1 MSTENSNKAV
11 ENKKTFSVISVV
23 TPIVSVF
30 ALFLGM
36 LIAGESYRNF
46 GATAAY
52 VLCFS
57 FVYAFFAESYRSE
70 LFGNSS
76 KAALAAI
83 APAVCFFAVYL
94 PYEALVSALLL
105 SAITI
110 LAVYTDL
117 SVSMFVLAAVTGFC
131 ALFTPGRLAGIAVLL
146 VLILLICILSGKLKD
161 IATLA
166 FSVVLC
172 IIFFVILT
180 IASKGFILKDAFGTN
195 EIVVIVISTMILTC
209 IYFMRALNE
218 DYDAATKASASK
230 NPTEHDNKVL
240 KRELGSTKKL
250 NEKLIASNKENQ
262 DTVGRLK
269 QEYIDLESKNS
280 GLKAQINELMKRT
293 VSVEEA
299 VSPDFRYVKELARNS
314 KLYKH
319 CLQIAKISS
328 DASELIGCDPGMGY
342 AVGLYHEAPK
352 ILGEDYAARL
362 KDDFRLPE
370 FFIRQIVQIK
380 DRNNSLPI
388 IRESGVVLLCDDIIN
403 TANYLSKNNNGS
415 VPMERIV
422 SNAIKV
428 RKEQNVL
435 RLAGFSN
442 EEIQLLKLYF
452 IDKGASYD
460 AVD

>member
-1 MSTENSNKAV
+1 MNTENSNQ
-11 ENKKTFSVISVV
+11 EEESKKTISVISVM
-23 TPIVSVF
+23 TPIVCVA

-36 LIAGESYRNF
+36 LIAGESYKSF
-46 GATAAY
+46 GATAAF

-57 FVYAFFAESYRSE
+57 FVYAFYAESYRSE
-70 LFGNSS
+70 LFSNRS
-76 KAALAAI
+76 KAVLAAA
-83 APAVCFFAVYL
+83 APALCFFAVYM
-94 PYEALVSALLL
+94 PYEAVVSALLL
-105 SAITI
+105 ASITV

-117 SVSMFVLAAVTGFC
+117 SVSMFVLAAITGFC
-131 ALFTPGRLAGIAVLL
+131 ALFTPERLAGIAVLL

-166 FSVVLC
+166 FSAVLC
-172 IIFFVILT
+172 IIFFAILT
-180 IASKGFILKDAFGTN
+180 IASKGFVLKDAFGMN
-195 EIVVIVISTMILTC
+195 EIVVIVITTMILTC
-209 IYFMRALNE
+209 IYFMRVLNE
-218 DYDAATKASASK
+218 DYEAESKSSASK
-230 NPTEHDNKVL
+230 APTEHDNKVL

-262 DTVGRLK
+262 DTVDRLK
-269 QEYIDLESKNS
+269 QEYIDLEAKNS
-280 GLKAQINELMKRT
+280 GLQAKIDELLKRT

-299 VSPDFRYVKELARNS
+299 VSPDFRYVKELMKSS

-319 CLQIAKISS
+319 CLQIARISS

-342 AVGLYHEAPK
+342 AVGLYHEAQK

-362 KDDFRLPE
+362 KDEFRLPE
-370 FFIRQIVQIK
+370 YFIRQIVQIK
-380 DRNNSLPI
+380 DKNNSLPI
-388 IRESGVVLLCDDIIN
+388 IREAGVVLLCDDIIN
-403 TANYLSKNNNGS
+403 TANYVSKNNNGS
-415 VPMERIV
+415 VSMERIV

-452 IDKGASYD
+452 IDKGATYD
-460 AVD
+460 SAD